1 MKEYSMNS
9 KQMIAII
16 ILAVVAIIFAAL
28 WVNTNN
34 KSKALAQEKLE
45 LQEAFENASDTISD
59 IQQSLDAIDQ
69 DLSGQLFTQKEIP
82 GSTPEDRRS
91 QIVSSISNMRKQ
103 IETDKQKIADL
114 ERRLAQSGAQLRGV
128 QDMLAKLKASVADKE
143 RIVSELQTSLG
154 IMSETLESER
164 RLSAEELAKREKT
177 ISDKQLTIEEQR
189 KDINTIFYV
198 YGTRKELIDKKIIDR
213 KGGLLGIGRVSVVTS
228 QINIDEFSMINLLDT
243 TTINFPS
250 SRKGYSILTNQN
262 AASYTID
269 KVDNENVLTVTDPA
283 SFRRLKYV
291 VIEIL

>member
-1 MKEYSMNS
+1 MNS